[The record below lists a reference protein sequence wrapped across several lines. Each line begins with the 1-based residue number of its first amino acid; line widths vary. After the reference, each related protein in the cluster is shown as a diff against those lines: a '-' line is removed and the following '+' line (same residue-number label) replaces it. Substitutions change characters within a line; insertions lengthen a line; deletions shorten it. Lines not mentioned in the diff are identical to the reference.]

1 VTIPT
6 SIWLAT
12 ASMVLF
18 GLADFAIKRA
28 ADMAVRPHHAI
39 MVQAWFFSSSVVIY
53 ALLTGTLVLAPAA
66 LWGAAAGLFML
77 IGFTSFMRS
86 LIGESVSIQAPVFR
100 LNFIV
105 TASLAFLLLGETL
118 TANKAVAL
126 MLALVA
132 VWLLLGGSHTAMIS
146 RRALGQVLLAT
157 LMLGIGNVIYKIGLR
172 QGAVPETLVVTQA
185 LVFVTLATV
194 QVLVIDRRI
203 APPAAAFRYPPLAAV
218 LMVAAFVLLV
228 RGLSTGEASVV
239 VPISQM
245 GFVVTAVL
253 GVGLLGEHLTL
264 RKAGGLLAAVLSLA
278 AFAL

>member
-1 VTIPT
+1 VTIST
-6 SIWLAT
+6 SILLAT

-18 GLADFAIKRA
+18 GLGDFAIKRA
-28 ADMAVRPHHAI
+28 ADMGVRPHHAI
-39 MVQAWFFSSSVVIY
+39 MVQAWFFSTTVVIY
-53 ALLTGTLVLAPAA
+53 ALATGTLVLTPAA
-66 LWGAAAGLFML
+66 MWGAVAGLFML
-77 IGFTSFMRS
+77 IGFTAFMRS

-105 TASLAFLLLGETL
+105 TASLAFLFLGETL
-118 TANKAVAL
+118 TVNKA
-126 MLALVA
+126 LALLLALLA
-132 VWLLLGGSHTAMIS
+132 VWLLLGSGKVTIS

-157 LMLGIGNVIYKIGLR
+157 LMLGLGNTIYKIGLR

-185 LVFVTLATV
+185 MVFVTLATV
-194 QVLVIDRRI
+194 QVLAIDRRI
-203 APPAAAFRYPPLAAV
+203 APPAAAFRYPPVAAILLA
-218 LMVAAFVLLV
+218 AAFVLLV

-264 RKAGGLLAAVLSLA
+264 RKAGGLIAAVLSLA
-278 AFAL
+278 AFAV

>member
-1 VTIPT
+1 VIIST
-6 SIWLAT
+6 SISLAT

-28 ADMAVRPHHAI
+28 ADMGVRPHHAI

-53 ALLTGTLVLAPAA
+53 AFVTGTLVLTPAT
-66 LWGAAAGLFML
+66 LWGAVAGLFML
-77 IGFTSFMRS
+77 IGFTAFMRS
-86 LIGESVSIQAPVFR
+86 LVGESVSIQAPVFR

-118 TANKAVAL
+118 TVNKA
-126 MLALVA
+126 LALLLALLA
-132 VWLLLGGSHTAMIS
+132 VWLLLGSGKVTIS
-146 RRALGQVLLAT
+146 RRALSQVLLAT
-157 LMLGIGNVIYKIGLR
+157 LMLGLGNVVYKIGLR

-194 QVLVIDRRI
+194 QVLVIDRQI
-203 APPAAAFRYPPLAAV
+203 APPAAAFRYPPVAAILLAV
-218 LMVAAFVLLV
+218 AFVLLV
-228 RGLSTGEASVV
+228 RGLSTGDASVV

-253 GVGLLGEHLTL
+253 GIALLGEHLTL
-264 RKAGGLLAAVLSLA
+264 RKAGGLIAAVLSLL
-278 AFAL
+278 AFAV